1 MEFLSALSGN
11 VIYVLIFLALCLCGL
26 GIPLPEE
33 LTLVTAGYLSY
44 EGEVDLFK
52 MWMIC
57 IAAITFGDS
66 LLFFIGRKWGKKL
79 ASHPKIAKFWHL
91 ERQEKVK
98 TYFKKAGIR
107 TIFIVRFLS
116 GLRGPVHM
124 LAGSSGFSFP
134 KYLITNFCAII
145 IHVTVVAGLGY
156 VFGNH
161 IDVVRHNVEIAKHIL
176 IAVII
181 VVIIAVFLKYSYS
194 KSKQFPK

>member
-33 LTLVTAGYLSY
+33 LTLVTAGYLTY
-44 EGEVDLFK
+44 EGEVNLFT
-52 MWMIC
+52 MWVLC
-57 IAAITFGDS
+57 IVAITFGDS

-79 ASHPKIAKFWHL
+79 GSHPKIAKFWHL

-134 KYLITNFCAII
+134 KYLITNFIAVI

-181 VVIIAVFLKYSYS
+181 VVIIVAFLKYSYS